1 MNDDELDEFT
11 AALHDVVLPLGVP
24 VLPGLALAAHFS
36 VPADPGESTGAWFDV
51 VQLRSGRVAL
61 VMGQVPGSGPA
72 AVAGA
77 SAVGAV
83 LRAQLL
89 CDEDVVSAIR
99 TAALHAEHTPAATST
114 AAVAAILDP
123 EAGQLLYA
131 TAGHAGPVVASA
143 DGGVREL
150 PRTGTRPLGPEAEA
164 VQSQAPLA
172 VGDLVLLSSPVVG
185 EPDTDVARLL
195 EGSRVGN
202 DTVAT
207 CEAYAAELARRQVR
221 GAVAVVAAEVRE
233 VRQVPLELDVPADD
247 ETTRRARHELADW
260 LSELGAS
267 QTDVLSLV
275 HATAELVTNAVE
287 HAYSGSTPGGQVR
300 LSATHT
306 AQGEVLVEVSD
317 NGQWREP
324 VVSDIGRGRG
334 LAMAAGLVDDLVV
347 TSDEAGTH
355 ARAHHRLTRPVLV
368 DRTPLRPAWPAAQPL
383 AIEQTAPGVVRLS
396 GELGH
401 DEVDQITYALLLAS
415 HGRTQALEI
424 DLSDVTAVS
433 VGGLGMLGDL
443 VRDPEHD
450 TAVDAGHAP
459 VTLLARRGSVSQ
471 VELERAGIAHRAS

>member
-24 VLPGLALAAHFS
+24 VLPGLALAGHFS

-51 VQLRSGRVAL
+51 VQLRSGRLGL

-89 CDEDVVSAIR
+89 CDEDVVSAVR

-114 AAVAAILDP
+114 AVVVAVLDR
-123 EAGQLLYA
+123 EAGRLVYA
-131 TAGHAGPVVASA
+131 TAGHPGPLVSSA
-143 DGGVREL
+143 DGEVRDL
-150 PRTGTRPLGPEAEA
+150 PRTGTRPLGAEAEA
-164 VQSQAPLA
+164 VQSQVEIG
-172 VGDLVLLSSPVVG
+172 VGDLVLLTSPVLG
-185 EPDTDVARLL
+185 DPGTDVA
-195 EGSRVGN
+195 GIVSSTRVDG
-202 DTVAT
+202 DTSAS
-207 CEAYAAELARRQVR
+207 CEAYAAEVGRRQVR
-221 GAVAVVAAEVRE
+221 GAVSVVAAEVRE
-233 VRQVPLELDVPADD
+233 VRQVPLELDLPADD

-260 LSELGAS
+260 LSEVGAS

-287 HAYSGSTPGGQVR
+287 HAYSGTGAGHVR

-306 AQGEVLVEVSD
+306 ADGEVHVEVSD
-317 NGQWREP
+317 NGRWRDP

-334 LAMAAGLVDDLVV
+334 LAMAAGLVDHLVV
-347 TSDEAGTH
+347 TSDDQGTH
-355 ARAHHRLTRPVLV
+355 ARVHHRLTRPVLV

-383 AIEQTAPGVVRLS
+383 SIEQTAPGLVRLS

-443 VRDPEHD
+443 VRVPDHETID
-450 TAVDAGHAP
+450 DAGRAP
-459 VTLLARRGSVSQ
+459 VTLQARRGSVSQ